1 VGCAHEAGAERFFS
15 TEGDIINK
23 KRRRLNKD
31 SVLAQVILRM
41 WLHIMAAQS
50 TNTPSGDP

>member
-1 VGCAHEAGAERFFS
+1 MGCAHEAGAERFFS

-50 TNTPSGDP
+50 TNTRSGDP